1 MPAIKAETSKKSFLI
16 ALAIIYVLILIC
28 NFLTPYQA
36 DDFVYHFSF
45 ADNEPLE
52 SLADIIPSM
61 KAHALELNGRLVA
74 HSIVQ
79 GFELMPKAVFNF
91 INAALFVCLLLLM
104 GKYLGVSGKLFPLLC
119 LFAGLVVFVP
129 AFGEVFFWF
138 DGSINYLW
146 GIVLN
151 LVFLLP
157 FYSLCFKGG
166 KSALIV
172 PLVFSVLGFFA
183 GAYQE
188 TMSAVTIM
196 LAFLMLVYAKFFKKE
211 KVSALWILPV
221 ITAIVGLLFMATRP
235 AEIGVKTY
243 GFDLARIFNSFLNV
257 SDFFE
262 TFALLIC
269 AFVFMF
275 TLCVIAKRDI
285 DTLVLS
291 GMFFLAFFVA
301 NCMMV
306 VAAIYPPRTAS
317 PAAIFLLLAD
327 GLLVKELFSMSCR
340 KYLIALTAVLF
351 AITAY
356 NCVCGAVDIA
366 SVFAQY
372 QANVNTI
379 NEHIASGDT
388 EHIKLSSLYGNTKF
402 SVAYEMGFPSGHE
415 YINDYL
421 ARYFGV
427 DSIVGEDYYVQYYG
441 VKNPDRTIY

>member
-1 MPAIKAETSKKSFLI
+1 MKAETSKKSFLT
-16 ALAIIYVLILIC
+16 VLTVLFVLVLIC

-36 DDFVYHFSF
+36 DDFAYHFSF
-45 ADNEPLE
+45 ADDQPLE
-52 SLADIIPSM
+52 SFADIIPSM
-61 KAHALELNGRLVA
+61 KAHAVEVNGRLVA
-74 HSIVQ
+74 HTLVQ
-79 GFELMPKAVFNF
+79 SFELLPKAVFNF

-104 GKYLGVSGKLFPLLC
+104 SKLLGVSGKVFPLLS

-157 FYSLCFKGG
+157 FYTLCFKGAG
-166 KSALIV
+166 RSAGML
-172 PLVFSVLGFFA
+172 LALAALGLFA

-188 TMSAVTIM
+188 TMSAVTILLAVMM
-196 LAFLMLVYAKFFKKE
+196 LLYAKLFKKE
-211 KVSALWILPV
+211 KVSALWLLPV
-221 ITAIVGLLFMATRP
+221 FTAIAGLLFMATRP
-235 AEIGVKTY
+235 AEIGVKSY

-257 SDFFE
+257 TGFFE
-262 TFALLIC
+262 VFALPIC
-269 AFVFMF
+269 AFVFLF
-275 TLCVIAKRDI
+275 TLCVIEKRDK

-291 GMFFLAFFVA
+291 GMFFLAFLAA
-301 NCMMV
+301 NCMMI

-317 PAAIFLLLAD
+317 PAAIFLILAD
-327 GLLVKELFSMSCR
+327 ALLVKELFSFVSR
-340 KYLIALTAVLF
+340 KVLIALTAVLF
-351 AITAY
+351 AVTAY

-366 SVFAQY
+366 SVYAQY

-379 NEHIASGDT
+379 HEHIAAGDT

-402 SVAYEMGFPSGHE
+402 SVAYEMGYPSGLE
-415 YINDYL
+415 YVNDYI

-441 VKNPDRTIY
+441 VKNPNRTIF